1 MDYKNGGLV
10 ILTLTFD
17 FKSCQFYV
25 IALKLITIELQTNP
39 FLLAFV
45 CIYWVIVFNVNT
57 QLQINVKL
65 ILRGNNLNWLN

>member
-1 MDYKNGGLV
+1 MDYENGGLV
-10 ILTLTFD
+10 IMTLTFD

-45 CIYWVIVFNVNT
+45 CSNWVIVFNVNAK
-57 QLQINVKL
+57 LQINVKF
-65 ILRGNNLNWLN
+65 ILW